1 MFVHARS
8 LSVPGRAVPVVP
20 AVVEA
25 VVTAVVVLGAI
36 VAPAAIV
43 IIVAIAIHLRVMLL
57 DMMTLRGRRVLR
69 VLLLR
74 VTRI

>member
-1 MFVHARS
+1 M
-8 LSVPGRAVPVVP
+8 
-20 AVVEA
+20 VEA
-25 VVTAVVVLGAI
+25 VVTAVVVLNAI
-36 VAPAAIV
+36 VAQAAIV

-69 VLLLR
+69 ILPLR

>member
-1 MFVHARS
+1 
-8 LSVPGRAVPVVP
+8 VP

>member
-1 MFVHARS
+1 
-8 LSVPGRAVPVVP
+8 VP

-36 VAPAAIV
+36 VARAAIV